1 MTETTAFAALAGVV
15 GAAIGSF
22 LNVCVSRWPAG
33 LSVVAPRSR
42 CPRCGRPITWYENIP
57 VVSWIALRAKCAGC
71 GLPISVQYPAVE
83 LLVAALWAGA
93 VVVSGPGFTALRLA
107 VFATLLLGIVL
118 TDAQFF
124 EIPDGFTVTGLVA
137 GLGGALASA
146 LMGDVGAPFAPL
158 PDALVGACAGA
169 GLIAIAGWL
178 GEVVLKREA
187 MGFGDVTLM
196 AMVGAHVGSWRSL
209 LVVFAGALL
218 GTVGIVAMRLVR
230 PTALA
235 PSAAAERGTAT
246 EVEADAAAAEP
257 GLPAEGSLPEQ
268 ALPFGVFLAPAALV
282 VLWWG
287 DAAIAWYLRISGLEP
302 PMPF

>member
-1 MTETTAFAALAGVV
+1 VTDTTVFAVVAGVV

-33 LSVVAPRSR
+33 LSVVSPRSR

-71 GLPISVQYPAVE
+71 GLPISAQYPAVE
-83 LLVAALWAGA
+83 LAVAGLWAGA
-93 VVVSGPGFTALRLA
+93 VVLAGPGFTAVRLA
-107 VFATLLLGIVL
+107 VFATLLLGVLL

-124 EIPDGFTVTGLVA
+124 EIPDGFTVTGLIT
-137 GLGGALASA
+137 GLGGALVSA
-146 LMGDVGAPFAPL
+146 LLGDAGAPFAPL

-218 GTVGIVAMRLVR
+218 GTVGIVTLRLLR
-230 PTALA
+230 PDALA
-235 PSAAAERGTAT
+235 PSAAI
-246 EVEADAAAAEP
+246 ADGDAAAAAEP
-257 GLPAEGSLPEQ
+257 AEAAEGSLPGQ
-268 ALPFGVFLAPAALV
+268 ALPFGVFLAPAALA

-287 DAAIAWYLRISGLEP
+287 DSVIAWYLRISGLEP